1 MSGYPFWR
9 RLDPQGGAAR
19 ALALGAVL
27 CLGVLLWALVWAPL
41 QARIAEA
48 KERAD
53 SLHRRAA
60 ALEGAAAAR
69 RAEAAIS
76 APDGARLG
84 KAEAWLAVYAPI
96 RADGEAMLELLST
109 LRLVAETT
117 GVELVSVSPLDAG
130 RDAAARD
137 MAAAADIAGLAV
149 HVAEA
154 RIVADHAGLARF
166 LGALEAVRPV
176 IRAPALEISA
186 RSGGAADEARRL
198 SATVIVAALSR
209 PGAE

>member
-9 RLDPQGGAAR
+9 RLDPRGGEAR
-19 ALALGAVL
+19 ALAIAAAL
-27 CLGVLLWALVWAPL
+27 CFGFLIWALVWAPL
-41 QARIAEA
+41 QTRIADAREA
-48 KERAD
+48 AE

-76 APDGARLG
+76 APDAATLG
-84 KAEAWLAVYAPI
+84 KAEAWLAVHAPV

-117 GVELVSVSPLDAG
+117 AVELVSVSPLDAG

-137 MAAAADIAGLAV
+137 MAAAADIAMLAV

-166 LGALEAVRPV
+166 LGALDAVRPV
-176 IRAPALEISA
+176 IRAPAIEISA
-186 RSGGAADEARRL
+186 RGGGAADEARRL
-198 SATVIVAALSR
+198 SVSVIVAALSR
-209 PGAE
+209 SEAE